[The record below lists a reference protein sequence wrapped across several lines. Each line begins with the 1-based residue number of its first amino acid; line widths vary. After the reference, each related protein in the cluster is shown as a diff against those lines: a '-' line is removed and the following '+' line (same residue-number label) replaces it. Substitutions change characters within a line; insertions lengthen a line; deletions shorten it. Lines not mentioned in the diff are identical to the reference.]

1 MNVFNKNKQLSY
13 RYFKIKENKY
23 SIIGTIFDLSKPD
36 VVTNLETGKQ
46 KKFNRSD
53 LIKFL
58 KSNNAVGY
66 IRL

>member
-1 MNVFNKNKQLSY
+1 MNVINKNKELNY

-23 SIIGTIFDLSKPD
+23 SIIGTIFDLGKPD
-36 VVTNLETGKQ
+36 IVTNLETGKQ

-58 KSNNAVGY
+58 KSNNAIGY
-66 IRL
+66 KKL

>member
-1 MNVFNKNKQLSY
+1 MIKNKELNY
-13 RYFKIKENKY
+13 RYFKIKEKKY
-23 SIIGTIFDLSKPD
+23 SIIGTIFDLGKPD
-36 VVTNLETGKQ
+36 IVTNLETGKQ

-58 KSNNAVGY
+58 NNNNAVGY